1 MFNEHVLL
9 EGFIFPEEDREKVAS
24 AAPPNITPSDPSLK
38 SIEARKR
45 YTMRKGEAEG

>member
-9 EGFIFPEEDREKVAS
+9 EGFIFPEEDRKGGEQQ
-24 AAPPNITPSDPSLK
+24 PHQIHHPSDPSLK

-45 YTMRKGEAEG
+45 YMRRGEAEG